1 VRDDLTAP
9 RNIDEYIAGFPPE
22 VRKVLERVRLTIRKA
37 APGAEEA
44 IKYKIPAFT
53 LKGNLIY
60 FAAHQNHVGI
70 YPVPKGM
77 KEFQKEIAGYRGG
90 KGTIRFPLGEPV
102 PLDLLRKIVEFRVKE
117 NLENAEGKRR

>member
-1 VRDDLTAP
+1 MRDDLTAP

>member
-1 VRDDLTAP
+1 MQQENGSPKVLVR
-9 RNIDEYIAGFPPE
+9 AGT
-22 VRKVLERVRLTIRKA
+22 VRGAAFELRWDPMGVLER
-37 APGAEEA
+37 PGAEEA

-70 YPVPKGM
+70 YPVPKGT

-90 KGTIRFPLGEPV
+90 KGTKRFPLGEPV

-117 NLENAEGKRR
+117 NLENADAKRR